1 MAVQSHLFVLISLL
15 ASTLSSASA
24 AELASNHSPKFAFSW
39 LDDNN
44 TFQAGYTATIR
55 IKVLGNFDSR
65 GDASLG
71 KSAFK
76 PTLTVNGKI
85 GNSSYTSGVLLET
98 GEDTSNWRILFIPI
112 SVGLFNVIIKDDPFE
127 VLDSSLHF
135 KVEPGRLN
143 PSVCVAS
150 WMGLINEFEAGNK
163 ARIMILPKDAF
174 GNNVTST
181 SEELSSF
188 NFTVSALY
196 ANGSALTPNIT
207 NMGLNEVGYIIIE
220 FILMKAGNFSLHVEA
235 GNQTLNGSP
244 LPFKVNPG
252 PVDVS
257 NCVAKW
263 KYEVAAWQIFSK
275 MEIFIHQ
282 LDQYGN
288 LVPGFYAFDAD
299 VVEKETNLS
308 IPVADLQFVEV
319 APGVQ
324 LFSYT
329 IEESGNFLLTI
340 SDEKHNKSVS
350 NMPYTYTVF
359 VGYCNGSSS
368 VVNGSGLND
377 SVAGETAHFSVY
389 LNDMF
394 QYPYPVEVERLQVQ
408 IVREIDS
415 STVWPSI
422 SPTQIYNGS
431 RSTGKL
437 NNRIIDQMEIAPSP
451 SVDTTNTSS
460 GKLKVQASAFDV
472 TYTPEKSGIYKILV
486 LCANIVLN
494 GGHSFTKEVTASD
507 VNMTLS
513 GVVKFTPKVAKLITH
528 EVVVQLLD
536 SYSNP
541 VLSQQSRL
549 KLEITSM
556 NSSGFSSWMFV
567 DNNDGSYSGHY
578 LAMDVGTYEMCVSYD
593 GTNFS
598 LCPFLVN
605 VYSSQYFP
613 KAYDDKVSV
622 WEDESIALDALAND
636 YFAGNNASIIEFSK
650 PVRGSLL
657 QYGRMFRYTPFKDYI
672 GNDSFSYTIS
682 DVNGNLATAA
692 VNISVLSIP
701 PQFVSFPSQLQATE
715 DMISPRFGGF
725 LGFEIR
731 YSDMLE
737 NICVSLSARSGTV
750 ILSSMM
756 MQFWQPMSSGLS
768 VRIGDGDQMELIIEG
783 SVEVINMALQS
794 IQYLGNE
801 NFYGEDTIRVSARNK
816 NGKNDLGVPVFV
828 DPVNDPP
835 FIQVPEYIVLKS
847 DADESQIFDR
857 ETNKF
862 NFSIGD
868 PDAFN
873 YPGGTSRFLV
883 TFSMEVNDGLLVT
896 SLPAELI
903 NSTELKLKT
912 SFQWEPLQTYV
923 TISKHFTVKASGV
936 RFRGTVNDC
945 NSIMQQLFY
954 QSGEG
959 DDVLKVKLNDMGHYG
974 CRPDCTEKISLPLFA
989 EATVNLIRRRPMS
1002 SVLAHTLGAGV
1013 VIEFFMVFF
1022 LGVLLLFF
1030 TCKCAFLLV
1039 NERRSRGNSERSTA
1053 QSYQKQ
1059 TQQAKTNSPDD
1070 DTTYF
1075 TGCCSTSF
1083 MLAGQASNFRQR

>member
-1 MAVQSHLFVLISLL
+1 MAVQSHLFILISLL

-24 AELASNHSPKFAFSW
+24 AELASNPSPKFAFSW

-44 TFQAGYTATIR
+44 TFQAGDTATIR

-85 GNSSYTSGVLLET
+85 GNTSYISGVLLET

-112 SVGLFNVIIKDDPFE
+112 SVGLFNVIIKDDLFE

-135 KVEPGRLN
+135 KVEPG
-143 PSVCVAS
+143 
-150 WMGLINEFEAGNK
+150 NK
-163 ARIMILPKDAF
+163 DRIMILPKDAF

-308 IPVADLQFVEV
+308 IPVADLQFEEV

-408 IVREIDS
+408 IAREVDS

-422 SPTQIYNGS
+422 SPTQIYNG
-431 RSTGKL
+431 
-437 NNRIIDQMEIAPSP
+437 
-451 SVDTTNTSS
+451 
-460 GKLKVQASAFDV
+460 
-472 TYTPEKSGIYKILV
+472 
-486 LCANIVLN
+486 
-494 GGHSFTKEVTASD
+494 D

-528 EVVVQLLD
+528 EIVVQLLD

-541 VLSQQSRL
+541 VLSQQSGL

-657 QYGRMFRYTPFKDYI
+657 QYGRIFRYTPFKDYI
-672 GNDSFSYTIS
+672 GNDSFSYTIA

-737 NICVSLSARSGTV
+737 NISVSLSARSGTV
-750 ILSSMM
+750 LLSSMM

-768 VRIGDGDQMELIIEG
+768 VRIGDGYQKELIIEG
-783 SVEVINMALQS
+783 SVEIISMALQS

-816 NGKNDLGVPVFV
+816 NGKNDLAVPVFV

-835 FIQVPEYIVLKS
+835 FIQVPKYIVLKS

-862 NFSIGD
+862 NVSIGD

-1053 QSYQKQ
+1053 QIYQKQ
-1059 TQQAKTNSPDD
+1059 TPQEKTNSPDD

-1083 MLAGQASNFRQR
+1083 MLAGQASNFRQW

>member
-1 MAVQSHLFVLISLL
+1 MAVQSHLFILISLL

-24 AELASNHSPKFAFSW
+24 AELASNPSPKFAFSW

-44 TFQAGYTATIR
+44 TFQAGDTATIR

-85 GNSSYTSGVLLET
+85 GNTSYISGVLLET

-112 SVGLFNVIIKDDPFE
+112 SVGLFNTIIKDDPFE

-308 IPVADLQFVEV
+308 IPVADLQFEEV

-408 IVREIDS
+408 IVTEIDS

-422 SPTQIYNGS
+422 SPTQIYN
-431 RSTGKL
+431 
-437 NNRIIDQMEIAPSP
+437 
-451 SVDTTNTSS
+451 
-460 GKLKVQASAFDV
+460 VQASAFDV

-486 LCANIVLN
+486 LCANIALN
-494 GGHSFTKEVTASD
+494 GGHPFTKEVTASD

-541 VLSQQSRL
+541 VLSQQSGL

-737 NICVSLSARSGTV
+737 NISVSLSARSGTV
-750 ILSSMM
+750 LLSSMM

-768 VRIGDGDQMELIIEG
+768 VRIGDGYQKELIIEG
-783 SVEVINMALQS
+783 SVEIISMALQS

-816 NGKNDLGVPVFV
+816 NGKNDLAVPVFV

-835 FIQVPEYIVLKS
+835 FIQVPKYIVLKS

-873 YPGGTSRFLV
+873 YPGMLNSIFLFNSLQLLLTLLYVSGGTSRFLV

-896 SLPAELI
+896 CLPAELI

-1039 NERRSRGNSERSTA
+1039 NERRSH
-1053 QSYQKQ
+1053 
-1059 TQQAKTNSPDD
+1059 D

-1083 MLAGQASNFRQR
+1083 MLAGQASNFRQW

>member
-1 MAVQSHLFVLISLL
+1 MAVQSHLFILISLL

-24 AELASNHSPKFAFSW
+24 AELASNPSPKFAFSW

-44 TFQAGYTATIR
+44 TFQAGDTATIR

-85 GNSSYTSGVLLET
+85 GNTSYISGVLLET

-112 SVGLFNVIIKDDPFE
+112 SVGLFNVIIKDDLFE

-308 IPVADLQFVEV
+308 IPVADLQFEEV

-408 IVREIDS
+408 IVTEIDS

-422 SPTQIYNGS
+422 SPTQIYN
-431 RSTGKL
+431 
-437 NNRIIDQMEIAPSP
+437 
-451 SVDTTNTSS
+451 
-460 GKLKVQASAFDV
+460 VQASAFDV

-486 LCANIVLN
+486 LCANIALN
-494 GGHSFTKEVTASD
+494 GGHPFTKEVTASD

-541 VLSQQSRL
+541 VLSQQSGL

-737 NICVSLSARSGTV
+737 NISVSLSARSGTV
-750 ILSSMM
+750 LLSSMM

-768 VRIGDGDQMELIIEG
+768 VRIGDGYQKELIIEG
-783 SVEVINMALQS
+783 SVEIISMALQS

-816 NGKNDLGVPVFV
+816 NGKNDLAVPVFV

-835 FIQVPEYIVLKS
+835 FIQVPKYIVLKS

-873 YPGGTSRFLV
+873 YPGMLNSIFLFNSLQLLLTLLYVSGGTSRFLV

-923 TISKHFTVKASGV
+923 TISKHFTVK
-936 RFRGTVNDC
+936 
-945 NSIMQQLFY
+945 
-954 QSGEG
+954 
-959 DDVLKVKLNDMGHYG
+959 
-974 CRPDCTEKISLPLFA
+974 
-989 EATVNLIRRRPMS
+989 
-1002 SVLAHTLGAGV
+1002 
-1013 VIEFFMVFF
+1013 
-1022 LGVLLLFF
+1022 
-1030 TCKCAFLLV
+1030 
-1039 NERRSRGNSERSTA
+1039 
-1053 QSYQKQ
+1053 
-1059 TQQAKTNSPDD
+1059 
-1070 DTTYF
+1070 
-1075 TGCCSTSF
+1075 
-1083 MLAGQASNFRQR
+1083 

>member
-422 SPTQIYNGS
+422 SPTQIYNG
-431 RSTGKL
+431 
-437 NNRIIDQMEIAPSP
+437 
-451 SVDTTNTSS
+451 
-460 GKLKVQASAFDV
+460 
-472 TYTPEKSGIYKILV
+472 
-486 LCANIVLN
+486 
-494 GGHSFTKEVTASD
+494 D

>member
-422 SPTQIYNGS
+422 SPTQIYNG
-431 RSTGKL
+431 
-437 NNRIIDQMEIAPSP
+437 
-451 SVDTTNTSS
+451 
-460 GKLKVQASAFDV
+460 
-472 TYTPEKSGIYKILV
+472 
-486 LCANIVLN
+486 
-494 GGHSFTKEVTASD
+494 D

-1059 TQQAKTNSPDD
+1059 TQAKTNSPDD

>member
-1 MAVQSHLFVLISLL
+1 MAVQSHLFILISLL

-24 AELASNHSPKFAFSW
+24 AELASNPSPKFAFSW

-44 TFQAGYTATIR
+44 TFQAGDTATIR

-85 GNSSYTSGVLLET
+85 GNTSYISGVLLET

-112 SVGLFNVIIKDDPFE
+112 SVGLFNVIIKDDLFE

-163 ARIMILPKDAF
+163 DRIMILPKDAF

-308 IPVADLQFVEV
+308 IPVADLQFEEV

-408 IVREIDS
+408 IAREVDS

-422 SPTQIYNGS
+422 SPTQIYNG
-431 RSTGKL
+431 
-437 NNRIIDQMEIAPSP
+437 
-451 SVDTTNTSS
+451 
-460 GKLKVQASAFDV
+460 
-472 TYTPEKSGIYKILV
+472 
-486 LCANIVLN
+486 
-494 GGHSFTKEVTASD
+494 D

-528 EVVVQLLD
+528 EIVVQLLD

-541 VLSQQSRL
+541 VLSQQSGL

-657 QYGRMFRYTPFKDYI
+657 QYGRIFRYTPFKDYI
-672 GNDSFSYTIS
+672 GNDSFSYTIA

-737 NICVSLSARSGTV
+737 NISVSLSARSGTV
-750 ILSSMM
+750 LLSSMM

-768 VRIGDGDQMELIIEG
+768 VRIGDGYQKELIIEG
-783 SVEVINMALQS
+783 SVEIISMALQS

-816 NGKNDLGVPVFV
+816 NGKNDLAVPVFV

-835 FIQVPEYIVLKS
+835 FIQVPKYIVLKS

-862 NFSIGD
+862 NVSIGD

-1053 QSYQKQ
+1053 QIYQKQ
-1059 TQQAKTNSPDD
+1059 TPQEKTNSPDD

-1083 MLAGQASNFRQR
+1083 MLAGQASNFRQW

>member
-1 MAVQSHLFVLISLL
+1 MAVQSHLFILISLL

-24 AELASNHSPKFAFSW
+24 AELA
-39 LDDNN
+39 
-44 TFQAGYTATIR
+44 I
-55 IKVLGNFDSR
+55 
-65 GDASLG
+65 
-71 KSAFK
+71 
-76 PTLTVNGKI
+76 
-85 GNSSYTSGVLLET
+85 
-98 GEDTSNWRILFIPI
+98 
-112 SVGLFNVIIKDDPFE
+112 GLFNVIIKDDLFE

-163 ARIMILPKDAF
+163 DRIMILPKDAF

-308 IPVADLQFVEV
+308 IPVADLQFEEV

-408 IVREIDS
+408 IAREVDS

-422 SPTQIYNGS
+422 SPTQIYN
-431 RSTGKL
+431 
-437 NNRIIDQMEIAPSP
+437 
-451 SVDTTNTSS
+451 
-460 GKLKVQASAFDV
+460 VQASAFDV

-528 EVVVQLLD
+528 EIVVQLLD

-541 VLSQQSRL
+541 VLSQQSGL

-657 QYGRMFRYTPFKDYI
+657 QYGRIFRYTPFKDYI
-672 GNDSFSYTIS
+672 GNDSFSYTIA

-737 NICVSLSARSGTV
+737 NISVSLSARSGTV
-750 ILSSMM
+750 LLSSMM

-768 VRIGDGDQMELIIEG
+768 VRIGDGYQKELIIEG
-783 SVEVINMALQS
+783 SVEIISMALQS

-816 NGKNDLGVPVFV
+816 NGKNDLAVPVFV

-835 FIQVPEYIVLKS
+835 FIQVPKYIVLKS

-862 NFSIGD
+862 NVSIGD

-1053 QSYQKQ
+1053 QIYQKQ
-1059 TQQAKTNSPDD
+1059 TPQEKTNSPDD

-1083 MLAGQASNFRQR
+1083 MLAGQASNFRQW